1 MKQTEDTLAMEIPL
15 PGEIEYGGIARSLL
29 GLPPAAPKVPD
40 LPAWRVV
47 LNSAITADPA
57 GKKGVAERLGVS
69 RPYVSRV
76 TTGDLQHRV
85 PARFIA
91 RVTAVLMQVDCPY
104 LQRPLAPAECG
115 RYAERSY
122 AQVSSF
128 EVDHWRA
135 CRACPN
141 NARRNASLA
150 AAQREQDRKA
160 TGAGASAARTAR
172 TTSPAGSA
180 GTTSSTPATAATGA
194 TA

>member
-1 MKQTEDTLAMEIPL
+1 MKQTEDT
-15 PGEIEYGGIARSLL
+15 
-29 GLPPAAPKVPD
+29 

-47 LNSAITADPA
+47 LNSAITTDPA

-104 LQRPLAPAECG
+104 LQRPLPPAECG

-160 TGAGASAARTAR
+160 ASAGASTASTARTAR
-172 TTSPAGSA
+172 TARTTSTTSPAGSA

-194 TA
+194 PA

>member
-1 MKQTEDTLAMEIPL
+1 MKQTEDT
-15 PGEIEYGGIARSLL
+15 
-29 GLPPAAPKVPD
+29 

-47 LNSAITADPA
+47 LNSAITTDPA

-160 TGAGASAARTAR
+160 TGAGASTARTAR
-172 TTSPAGSA
+172 TTSTTSPAGSA

-194 TA
+194 PA